1 MDSDGRFGHAWG
13 DSGLRIYN
21 YIYGGEVLRV
31 IIML

>member
-13 DSGLRIYN
+13 DSGLRIYSV
-21 YIYGGEVLRV
+21 YGGEVLRV